1 MSWSFVAGNPRHINF
16 DVEPVRTP
24 VFCEICF
31 AAGRDLNSRDP
42 FSCILSTGIESAARV
57 VSLVKLT
64 VVDLDNIWHDNQLKK
79 SGENICPKVAAESFH
94 DPDELGY
101 FQESVRRKL
110 MNLHRKIIQNRR

>member
-64 VVDLDNIWHDNQLKK
+64 VIDLDNIWHDNQLKNRAK
-79 SGENICPKVAAESFH
+79 TSAPKLQPKVFMI
-94 DPDELGY
+94 
-101 FQESVRRKL
+101 Q
-110 MNLHRKIIQNRR
+110 MNLDTSKKVLGES